1 MRAVAERDNSL
12 EGLAP
17 NHESGQE
24 SDQVSGQQSGPSKAE
39 KPDDKPDKKLA
50 VETGEGLEGESEQ
63 QADDAELVDAARAG
77 DQLAFERL
85 YRRHQG
91 RTMALCWRMCGG
103 NDTLAAELVQDAFV
117 RAWQKLHL
125 FRGEAKFT
133 TWLHRLTVNVVLSD
147 RRIRMRQVAR
157 EQPLESAPEAGMTP
171 SLGLDADLEAAIAK
185 LPERARTVLVLHD
198 VEGMKHTEIAELAD
212 MAVGTSKA
220 QLHRA
225 RRLLR
230 EWLNE

>member
-1 MRAVAERDNSL
+1 MRAVAEWDNSKA
-12 EGLAP
+12 AP
-17 NHESGQE
+17 GPDSERALDSG
-24 SDQVSGQQSGPSKAE
+24 SAK
-39 KPDDKPDKKLA
+39 DD
-50 VETGEGLEGESEQ
+50 T
-63 QADDAELVDAARAG
+63 ELVDSARDG
-77 DQLAFERL
+77 DQRAFEVL

-91 RTMALCWRMCGG
+91 RLMALCWRMCGG

-125 FRGEAKFT
+125 FRGEARFS

-147 RRIRMRQVAR
+147 RRIRMRRMER
-157 EQPLESAPEAGMTP
+157 EQPLELAPEQGRTP
-171 SLGLDADLEAAIAK
+171 SMGLDADLEGAIAR

-198 VEGMKHTEIAELAD
+198 VEGLKHAEIAQLAD

-225 RRLLR
+225 RKLLR
-230 EWLNE
+230 EWLDE

>member
-1 MRAVAERDNSL
+1 
-12 EGLAP
+12 
-17 NHESGQE
+17 
-24 SDQVSGQQSGPSKAE
+24 
-39 KPDDKPDKKLA
+39 
-50 VETGEGLEGESEQ
+50 
-63 QADDAELVDAARAG
+63 
-77 DQLAFERL
+77 
-85 YRRHQG
+85 
-91 RTMALCWRMCGG
+91 MALCWRMCGG
-103 NDTLAAELVQDAFV
+103 NDTLAAELVHDAVV

-125 FRGEAKFT
+125 LRGEAKFT

>member
-1 MRAVAERDNSL
+1 MRAVAEWDNSKAAL
-12 EGLAP
+12 
-17 NHESGQE
+17 
-24 SDQVSGQQSGPSKAE
+24 GP
-39 KPDDKPDKKLA
+39 
-50 VETGEGLEGESEQ
+50 ESEQ
-63 QADDAELVDAARAG
+63 TVDSGSVMDDTELVDSARDG
-77 DQLAFERL
+77 DQRAFETL

-91 RTMALCWRMCGG
+91 RLMALCWRMCGG
-103 NDTLAAELVQDAFV
+103 NDTLASELVQDAFV

-125 FRGEAKFT
+125 FRGEAKFS

-147 RRIRMRQVAR
+147 RRIRMRRLDR
-157 EQPLESAPEAGMTP
+157 EQPLELAPEPGNAPNM
-171 SLGLDADLEAAIAK
+171 GLDADLESAISR

-198 VEGMKHTEIAELAD
+198 VEGLKHTEIAQLAD

-225 RRLLR
+225 RKLLR

>member
-1 MRAVAERDNSL
+1 
-12 EGLAP
+12 
-17 NHESGQE
+17 
-24 SDQVSGQQSGPSKAE
+24 
-39 KPDDKPDKKLA
+39 
-50 VETGEGLEGESEQ
+50 
-63 QADDAELVDAARAG
+63 
-77 DQLAFERL
+77 
-85 YRRHQG
+85 
-91 RTMALCWRMCGG
+91 MALCWRMCGA
-103 NDTLAAELVQDAFV
+103 NETLAAELVQDAFV

-147 RRIRMRQVAR
+147 RRIRMRRIER
-157 EQPLESAPEAGMTP
+157 EQSLELAPEPGSTP
-171 SLGLDADLEAAIAK
+171 SMGLDADLEGAIAR

-198 VEGMKHTEIAELAD
+198 VEGLKHAEIAQLAD

-225 RRLLR
+225 RKLLR